1 MQIIFLD
8 KKEIK
13 VVLPELY
20 EIMAENG
27 CRMPREIW
35 LSEVGSALE
44 KENRQL
50 LLLKKKERILGFFM
64 YYLRGEC
71 LVAEELQIMKE
82 YQRTGV
88 YFALCRHLA
97 RNFKQIT
104 KVEAYAEKENLYSQ
118 RLMEKLGMQKIE
130 EEGFFH
136 FYGDA
141 ESLRRHFTK

>member
-1 MQIIFLD
+1 MQIMHLD

-13 VVLPELY
+13 TVLPELY

-27 CRMPREIW
+27 CRIPQALW

-50 LLLKKKERILGFFM
+50 LLLKKEERILGFFM

-71 LVAEELQIMKE
+71 LVAEELQIVKA
-82 YQRTGV
+82 YQRTGL
-88 YFALCRHLA
+88 YFALCRYLA
-97 RNFKQIT
+97 RNFEQVKQI
-104 KVEAYAEKENLYSQ
+104 EAFAEKENLYSQ
-118 RLMEKLGMQKIE
+118 ELMEKLGMRKTK

>member
-13 VVLPELY
+13 AVLPELY

-27 CRMPREIW
+27 CRMPQVLW

-50 LLLKKKERILGFFM
+50 LLLKKEERILGFFM

-71 LVAEELQIMKE
+71 LVAEELQIVKAS
-82 YQRTGV
+82 QRTGL
-88 YFALCRHLA
+88 YFALCRYLV
-97 RNFKQIT
+97 RNFEQIKQI
-104 KVEAYAEKENLYSQ
+104 EAFAEKENLYSQ
-118 RLMEKLGMQKIE
+118 KLMEKLGMRKTE

>member
-1 MQIIFLD
+1 MQIMYLD

-13 VVLPELY
+13 TVLPELY

-27 CRMPREIW
+27 CRIPQALW

-50 LLLKKKERILGFFM
+50 LLLKKEERILGFFM

-71 LVAEELQIMKE
+71 LVAEELQIVKA
-82 YQRTGV
+82 YQRTGL
-88 YFALCRHLA
+88 YFALCRYLA
-97 RNFKQIT
+97 RNFEQI
-104 KVEAYAEKENLYSQ
+104 KHIEAFAEKENLYSQ
-118 RLMEKLGMQKIE
+118 ELMEKLGMRKMK